1 MQRKRETHLSRQAN
15 RCATHESNHMVA
27 QDRMEARVQ
36 TAYYL
41 FLAATLLYGFLILL
55 HDQSII

>member
-1 MQRKRETHLSRQAN
+1 MSRERKNAHPTGERARAHN
-15 RCATHESNHMVA
+15 DNHMVA

>member
-1 MQRKRETHLSRQAN
+1 MSREKKTHPSRQASG
-15 RCATHESNHMVA
+15 CARKSNHMVA
-27 QDRMEARVQ
+27 QDERKCL

-55 HDQSII
+55 HDHSII

>member
-1 MQRKRETHLSRQAN
+1 MSRERKNAHPTGERARAHN
-15 RCATHESNHMVA
+15 NNNMVA
-27 QDRMEARVQ
+27 QDERKCL